1 MSKVSPVATN
11 NKNAI
16 ESVVSIDKAKDPGLE
31 YIKQRFI
38 QLPNQKSRSAL
49 ILDTTN
55 FVEDMNFSYL
65 HRCYIQNGGKIKEK
79 TKRATEDY
87 LVSTLT
93 YCAEKVFIPNAPR
106 ILSNKLNLWQPH
118 PVVFSG
124 AEVNKDQV
132 PLYIEY
138 IERLFPIAEE
148 RRYMHWWVAHTVC
161 RPERKIIATPVL
173 RSTQGAGKT
182 FLTETLLGS
191 IMGANAS
198 IGDLG
203 HITGQFQDCV
213 IGKTVIALDE
223 VYCDKKRTVDALKV
237 FQSNDKVLINQKHK
251 AAFSIDNYI
260 NFIINSND
268 YDPVVFESHDRRF
281 FIPQFIEHRVD
292 STETQ
297 QFIERLANWIT
308 KENGAQMI
316 RDFLETINLD
326 AYNPKAPAPMTI
338 SKQARIGYN
347 FEDRLVQAVE
357 DLIANEEVVKSV
369 VIHQSLLMLQ
379 DRDFENVKL
388 RKVAATLEQ
397 CGCIPKKS
405 NSCTYQITPLGKSRG
420 LSGNT
425 PPKELEERISKVNF

>member
-1 MSKVSPVATN
+1 MSQT
-11 NKNAI
+11 
-16 ESVVSIDKAKDPGLE
+16 VVSIDKAKDTGLE
-31 YIKQRFI
+31 YIKKRFVQI
-38 QLPNQKSRSAL
+38 PNPKSRSAL

-55 FVEDMNFSYL
+55 FVEDMNLGYL
-65 HRCYIQNGGKIKEK
+65 HRCYIQNGGKHQEK

-93 YCAEKVFIPNAPR
+93 YCAEKVFIPNAQQ
-106 ILSNKLNLWQPH
+106 IIGNKLNLWQPH
-118 PVVFSG
+118 PVNFSG
-124 AEVNKDQV
+124 AEVSKDDV
-132 PLYIEY
+132 PMYIDY
-138 IERLFPIAEE
+138 MERLFPLADE
-148 RRYMHWWVAHTVC
+148 RRYMHWWIAHAVR

-173 RSTQGAGKT
+173 RSSQGAGKT

-191 IMGANAS
+191 LMGANAA

-203 HITGQFQDCV
+203 HITGQFQDSV
-213 IGKTVIALDE
+213 VGKTVIALDE

-251 AAFSIDNYI
+251 AAYTVDNYV
-260 NFIINSND
+260 NFIVNSND

-281 FIPQFIEHRVD
+281 FIPQFIEHRHD

-297 QFIERLANWIT
+297 QFIERFAHWIT
-308 KENGAQMI
+308 KDNGAQMI

-347 FEDRLVQAVE
+347 FEDRLIQAVE
-357 DLIANEEVVKSV
+357 DMIATQEVVKSV
-369 VIHQSLLMLQ
+369 DIHQRLLLQ
-379 DRDFENVKL
+379 DREFENVKL

-397 CGCIPKKS
+397 CGCVPKKS

-420 LSGNT
+420 LSTNT
-425 PPKELEERISKVNF
+425 PPKELEERLSKTDF